1 MTEPNLAEHLASLFE
16 RVRSLYT
23 SPAFTELI
31 HLNLSFSHL
40 KTLRHVADNGAV
52 SMKALAEVLHMT
64 PPSVTALVRRLE
76 QTGLLERVRHSSD
89 SRVWLVRLT
98 DQGTTLMVTLRRQ
111 RIQLMQQLLDTLHP
125 DEQHSLLDLLE
136 CAVTTAED
144 LIKTSDG
151 QCRTPDA
158 GSHPED
164 PGGRVDDN

>member
-1 MTEPNLAEHLASLFE
+1 MTEPNPAEHLASLFE

-23 SPAFTELI
+23 SPAFTELM

-52 SMKALAEVLHMT
+52 SMKTLAEVLHMT

-98 DQGTTLMVTLRRQ
+98 DQGTTLMATLRQQ

-125 DEQHSLLDLLE
+125 DEQYILLDLLE
-136 CAVTTAED
+136 RAVTTAED

-151 QCRTPDA
+151 QCQTPDA
-158 GSHPED
+158 ERHSED
-164 PGGRVDDN
+164 SNGMATDC